1 MMNKFQKDYFILN
14 YIMISII
21 LKII

>member
-1 MMNKFQKDYFILN
+1 MNKFQKDYFILN